1 LRKEKKNEASFS
13 IFGDNDWCSRGSLE
27 SSKVK
32 NLLSALLILLNLSR
46 NIFLQ
51 EAREITKYTKD
62 VHHSRKIS
70 HQQVNYPDTVH
81 KLSSILTKTSL
92 SSQQNS
98 TQCVAS
104 DFNGRDTYKIQNQEA
119 KTFKLKEHQEQLQSY
134 MVEERYM
141 NVRKRLYNRELGR
154 KAVVNQ
160 VLNFVAVYD
169 LAETDLFIGNFWN
182 SSRRKILPFST

>member
-1 LRKEKKNEASFS
+1 
-13 IFGDNDWCSRGSLE
+13 
-27 SSKVK
+27 
-32 NLLSALLILLNLSR
+32 
-46 NIFLQ
+46 
-51 EAREITKYTKD
+51 
-62 VHHSRKIS
+62 
-70 HQQVNYPDTVH
+70 
-81 KLSSILTKTSL
+81 
-92 SSQQNS
+92 
-98 TQCVAS
+98 
-104 DFNGRDTYKIQNQEA
+104 
-119 KTFKLKEHQEQLQSY
+119 